1 MRKFSNKK
9 LQNIILIALIIIL
22 VGVIFAIYI
31 REKEE
36 KNIASNENIEDL
48 QLMKNKRNLK
58 LNQ

>member
-36 KNIASNENIEDL
+36 KTL
-48 QLMKNKRNLK
+48 QVMKTLK
-58 LNQ
+58 IYN